1 MCARARAHT
10 PAHAHACAH
19 RASSTTTRARR
30 AVRWVGSRRVGSCAA
45 APRQT
50 GPPGRGLSRAPARAR
65 AGRRRPTRR
74 GHWEAS
80 VALQAYDLHSSTDI
94 NRLVVRSMAQWL
106 SGSWTVRSASEAL
119 ACAHAR
125 RSVPHATV
133 RAWDYDNAAH
143 GTTACSRT
151 GGGMPC
157 GGRKQHSV
165 GAYEPKG
172 RSRRTAGAPGAH
184 PRRST
189 ARGRRA
195 LGARSAP
202 HRMRMRRQ
210 PWIPRGA
217 PRTPCESVGPAATPA
232 GLATAA
238 RAAARRRSDRGWT
251 HAAAGRCRSSGA
263 RRAGNGAAR
272 PRVPTRWWRRPHAA
286 RVEGSGGARQPAVAQ
301 VSRAT
306 VRIGPMRGCHVV
318 GYHGA

>member
-1 MCARARAHT
+1 MARALQHLGGRDRLA
-10 PAHAHACAH
+10 AAYRVRQREHALVGVVQ
-19 RASSTTTRARR
+19 RGGGIGRR
-30 AVRWVGSRRVGSCAA
+30 AWLCKRTTFT
-45 APRQT
+45 PRQT
-50 GPPGRGLSRAPARAR
+50 SIGSLF
-65 AGRRRPTRR
+65 
-74 GHWEAS
+74 
-80 VALQAYDLHSSTDI
+80 
-94 NRLVVRSMAQWL
+94 AQWL
-106 SGSWTVRSASEAL
+106 SGSWTVRSASGAL

-143 GTTACSRT
+143 GTTASGRT

-157 GGRKQHSV
+157 GGWNRHSV

-238 RAAARRRSDRGWT
+238 RAAAQRRRSDRGWT
-251 HAAAGRCRSSGA
+251 HAAAGCAAAVARGGQDRCGTTSRADSMVASASRCSCRRKRRS
-263 RRAGNGAAR
+263 
-272 PRVPTRWWRRPHAA
+272 PPTRSRTSVAGDSAHRPHAWMPCCGIPW
-286 RVEGSGGARQPAVAQ
+286 RVK
-301 VSRAT
+301 
-306 VRIGPMRGCHVV
+306 
-318 GYHGA
+318 

>member
-1 MCARARAHT
+1 MEGWLVRCSTSADGTAWPR
-10 PAHAHACAH
+10 PIACASAST
-19 RASSTTTRARR
+19 RWSASSNAAGALGGER
-30 AVRWVGSRRVGSCAA
+30 GS
-45 APRQT
+45 
-50 GPPGRGLSRAPARAR
+50 
-65 AGRRRPTRR
+65 
-74 GHWEAS
+74 AS
-80 VALQAYDLHSSTDI
+80 VRPSLLDRHQSARCFA
-94 NRLVVRSMAQWL
+94 RL

-143 GTTACSRT
+143 GTTACGRT

-157 GGRKQHSV
+157 GGWNRHSV

-172 RSRRTAGAPGAH
+172 RSRRIAGAPGAH

-238 RAAARRRSDRGWT
+238 RAAAQRRRSDRGWT
-251 HAAAGRCRSSGA
+251 HAAAGC
-263 RRAGNGAAR
+263 AA
-272 PRVPTRWWRRPHAA
+272 
-286 RVEGSGGARQPAVAQ
+286 AVARGGPEMVRHDLACRLDGGVGLTLL
-301 VSRAT
+301 VSKEAEEPANPQSHKCRGRQCASAPCVDAVLWDT
-306 VRIGPMRGCHVV
+306 MVREIAAYGPH
-318 GYHGA
+318 